1 MSYSE
6 LRTNEEITRIYGMY
20 ADTVYRICAL
30 MLKNVEETQDAVQN
44 VFIKYMKC
52 DKPFEN
58 DEHIKAWLIVTAK
71 NECRNL
77 LKHWWHS
84 KRSDIENVSE
94 PEFKSNN
101 PSDGVLVEVLK
112 LPDKFKL
119 PLYLHYYE
127 GYTTA
132 EIAGL
137 LKVNE
142 STLRTRLVTARKQLK
157 LLLEVGE
164 NA

>member
-1 MSYSE
+1 MSFST
-6 LRTNEEITRIYGMY
+6 LRTNEEITRIYNSY

-30 MLKNVEETQDAVQN
+30 MLKSTQETEDAVQN
-44 VFIKYMKC
+44 VFIKLMKN
-52 DKPFEN
+52 DKPFESE
-58 DEHIKAWLIVTAK
+58 EHIKAWLIVTAK
-71 NECRNL
+71 NECKNV

-84 KRSDIENVSE
+84 KRTDFDSIKE
-94 PEFKSNN
+94 PEYKSEN
-101 PSDGVLVEVLK
+101 PSDGLLAEILK

-127 GYTTA
+127 GYTTS
-132 EIAGL
+132 EIAGF

-142 STLRTRLVTARKQLK
+142 STLRTRLVAARKQLK

-164 NA
+164 DE

>member
-1 MSYSE
+1 MSFST
-6 LRTNEEITRIYGMY
+6 LRTNEEITRIYNNY

-30 MLKNVEETQDAVQN
+30 MLKSTQETEDAVQN
-44 VFIKYMKC
+44 VFIKFMKN
-52 DKPFEN
+52 DKPFESE
-58 DEHIKAWLIVTAK
+58 EHIKAWLIVTAK
-71 NECRNL
+71 NECKNV

-84 KRSDIENVSE
+84 KRTDFDSIQE
-94 PEFKSNN
+94 PEYKSEN
-101 PSDGVLVEVLK
+101 PSDGLLGEILK

-127 GYTTA
+127 GYTTS

-142 STLRTRLVTARKQLK
+142 STLRTRLVAARKQLK

-164 NA
+164 DE